1 MINNLKIAGIGAAVA
16 LGIISAGAV
25 AQPGTGQK
33 APTES
38 RMNHQ
43 MMDGGNMGRGMM
55 GMMKDPEMRKEMMQM
70 MKSCN
75 KMMES
80 MGGMTGA
87 PRT

>member
-1 MINNLKIAGIGAAVA
+1 MTYNLKTAGIGVAVA
-16 LGIISAGAV
+16 LGLISVGAL
-25 AQPGTGQK
+25 AQPNTGQK
-33 APTES
+33 APAES

-43 MMDGGNMGRGMM
+43 MMDGGNMGGGMM